1 MVYGPPMDRLLL
13 VEHNLL
19 FGEGLATLLEW
30 QTGLSSVRAGSVA
43 EAKGL
48 LEEANQRPAC
58 IIVDL
63 DLPDGEGNELLE
75 QLDGIPVLALTEGC
89 SLQRQAEAMVL
100 GADEVLRKG
109 SVEKMAAAVERLI
122 GPRPTIAF

>member
-1 MVYGPPMDRLLL
+1 MDGTPMDRLLL

-30 QTGLSSVRAGSVA
+30 QTGLGSVHAGSVT

-75 QLDGIPVLALTEGC
+75 LLDGIPVLALIKER
-89 SLQRQAEAMVL
+89 SLKRQSEAMGL
-100 GADEVLRKG
+100 GADEVLLTG
-109 SVEKMAAAVERLI
+109 SVEKIASAVERLI
-122 GPRPTIAF
+122 GPRSTSGL

>member
-1 MVYGPPMDRLLL
+1 MERLLL
-13 VEHNLL
+13 VEPNLL

-30 QTGLSSVRAGSVA
+30 QTGLSSVHAGSVT

-63 DLPDGEGNELLE
+63 DLPDGEGNELLK
-75 QLDGIPVLALTEGC
+75 QLDGIPVLALIKDR
-89 SLQRQAEAMVL
+89 SLKRQAEAMEL
-100 GADEVLRKG
+100 GAKEVLLTG
-109 SVEKMAAAVERLI
+109 SAEKIAAAVERLI
-122 GPRPTIAF
+122 GPSSITAF

>member
-1 MVYGPPMDRLLL
+1 MDRLLL

-30 QTGLSSVRAGSVA
+30 QTGLSSVHAGSVT

-63 DLPDGEGNELLE
+63 DLPDGEGNELLK
-75 QLDGIPVLALTEGC
+75 QLDGIPVLALIKDR
-89 SLQRQAEAMVL
+89 SLKRQAEAMEL
-100 GADEVLRKG
+100 GAKEVLLTG
-109 SVEKMAAAVERLI
+109 SAEKIAAAVERLI
-122 GPRPTIAF
+122 GPRSITAF